1 MLLVAKALAD
11 ATRLAMLRD
20 LLSCDEA
27 GRTCSCMCA
36 KFPISQPTVS
46 HHVRVLQKAGLIE
59 ITPEGPYHRLSARR
73 DVLEAFFAGLG
84 QAAPAPTRP
93 APRRR
98 TTRAKRAV

>member
-1 MLLVAKALAD
+1 MLRVAKALAD
-11 ATRLAMLRD
+11 ATRLSMLRD
-20 LLSCDEA
+20 LLSCGDE

-84 QAAPAPTRP
+84 ESSPAPTRST
-93 APRRR
+93 PRRR
-98 TTRAKRAV
+98 ATRAKRAV